1 MEEGPRRRRRQDV
14 AVAAYT
20 DVFTAA
26 PRALFQSPAAHLR
39 CVSDDLSPTGDAHR
53 ANWLSVCG
61 FFGVSALTLGHLR
74 PYSVA
79 KWRKV
84 GRNGV
89 SGPPMLRGAT
99 KVTLD
104 AKGRLAI
111 PVRYRERL
119 LTRAEG
125 HLVATIDQDR
135 CLLIYPLPDWEEIER
150 KLTRLPAL
158 VQQAR
163 RLQGLM
169 LGHATELDMDSHGRI
184 LLPRELRTYAGLDR
198 QAMLIGQ
205 GNKFELW
212 DEERW
217 NARREQWLAD
227 AANDQT
233 GLPQELE
240 KLTL

>member
-1 MEEGPRRRRRQDV
+1 
-14 AVAAYT
+14 
-20 DVFTAA
+20 
-26 PRALFQSPAAHLR
+26 
-39 CVSDDLSPTGDAHR
+39 
-53 ANWLSVCG
+53 
-61 FFGVSALTLGHLR
+61 
-74 PYSVA
+74 
-79 KWRKV
+79 
-84 GRNGV
+84 
-89 SGPPMLRGAT
+89 MLRGAT